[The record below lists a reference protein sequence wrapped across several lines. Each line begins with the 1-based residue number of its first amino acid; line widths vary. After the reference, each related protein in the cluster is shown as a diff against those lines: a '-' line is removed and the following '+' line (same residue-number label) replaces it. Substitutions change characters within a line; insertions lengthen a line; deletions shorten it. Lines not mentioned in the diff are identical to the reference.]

1 MKLSV
6 QDNIKEIPYYPKAM
20 MYGLEDGWVRLS
32 SNENPYPPSP
42 EVFSQIMDGLFYVNR
57 YPGNEAELKAAI
69 GKYYNVKPEKV
80 LIGNGSNELIEM
92 SLKAMKHGKR
102 NKVIISEPSFA
113 FYTIA
118 SKIYGYESVKAPLV
132 NMKVELGVVKD
143 LIDGNTRV
151 IFLNNP
157 NNPTG
162 TIFEDKE
169 FKAFLKDL
177 PPDILV
183 VVDEAYAEFVESKAF
198 PDSFSYIN
206 DYPVV
211 ILRTFSKAYGL
222 AGLRIGYGVGEESI
236 ISFLERTKQPFSVNM
251 MAIIAAKA
259 ALMDQKYLKKVL
271 NNNRKG
277 KRFLYT
283 ALKSLSIQFMP
294 TEANYIL
301 MRIGS
306 QAESITK
313 RLFDEKILV
322 RWMGAYNLSEYIRA
336 GIGTMDEN
344 KLFVEAL
351 KRILLSSP

>member
-69 GKYYNVKPEKV
+69 GKHYNVKPEKV

-92 SLKAMKHGKR
+92 SLKAMKYGKR
-102 NKVIISEPSFA
+102 NKVIISDPSFA
-113 FYTIA
+113 FYAIA
-118 SKIYGYESVKAPLV
+118 SKIYGYESVKVPLV
-132 NMKVELGVVKD
+132 NMKVELGAVKD

-183 VVDEAYAEFVESKAF
+183 VVDEAYAEFVESKTF
-198 PDSFSYIN
+198 PDSFSYID

-283 ALKSLSIQFMP
+283 ALKSLSIQFIP

-301 MRIGS
+301 MRIGP

-322 RWMGAYNLSEYIRA
+322 RWMGAYNLSEYIRV

-344 KLFVEAL
+344 KLFAEAL
-351 KRILLSSP
+351 KRIL

>member
-69 GKYYNVKPEKV
+69 GKHYNVKPEKV

-92 SLKAMKHGKR
+92 SLKAMKYGKR
-102 NKVIISEPSFA
+102 NKVIISDPSFA
-113 FYTIA
+113 FYAIA
-118 SKIYGYESVKAPLV
+118 SKIYGYESVKVPLV
-132 NMKVELGVVKD
+132 NMKVELGAVKD

-183 VVDEAYAEFVESKAF
+183 VVDEAYAEFVESKTF
-198 PDSFSYIN
+198 PDSFSYID

-283 ALKSLSIQFMP
+283 TLKSLSIQFIP
-294 TEANYIL
+294 TEANYIR
-301 MRIGS
+301 MRIGP

-322 RWMGAYNLSEYIRA
+322 RWMGAYNLSEYIRV

-351 KRILLSSP
+351 KRIL

>member
-42 EVFSQIMDGLFYVNR
+42 EVFTKIMDALFYMNR
-57 YPGNEAELKAAI
+57 YPGNEAELKTII
-69 GKYYNVKPEKV
+69 GKHYDIQPEKV

-92 SLKAMKHGKR
+92 SLKAMKHSEKNG
-102 NKVIISEPSFA
+102 VIISEPSFA

-118 SKIYGYESVKAPLV
+118 AKIYGYEPVKAPLV
-132 NMKVELGVVKD
+132 DMKVDLNVIKD
-143 LIDGNTRV
+143 CIDDRTRV

-177 PPDILV
+177 PSDILV
-183 VVDEAYAEFVESKAF
+183 VVDEAYAEFVENKAF
-198 PDSFSYIN
+198 PDSFSYIH

-222 AGLRIGYGVGEESI
+222 AGLRIGYGIGEASV

-251 MAIIAAKA
+251 MAIIGAKA
-259 ALMDQKYLKKVL
+259 ALLDRKYLKKVL
-271 NNNRKG
+271 DNNRKG
-277 KRFLYT
+277 KKFLYG

-301 MRIGS
+301 MKIGS
-306 QAESITK
+306 QAEAVSK

-322 RWMGAYNLSEYIRA
+322 RWMGAYNLSEYIRV
-336 GIGTMDEN
+336 GIGTMEEN

-351 KRILLSSP
+351 KRIL

>member
-69 GKYYNVKPEKV
+69 GKHYNVKPEKV

-92 SLKAMKHGKR
+92 SLKAMKYGKR
-102 NKVIISEPSFA
+102 NKVIISDPSFA
-113 FYTIA
+113 FYAIA
-118 SKIYGYESVKAPLV
+118 SKIYGYESVKVPLV
-132 NMKVELGVVKD
+132 NMKVELGAVKD

-169 FKAFLKDL
+169 FEAFLKDL

-183 VVDEAYAEFVESKAF
+183 VVDEAYAEFVESKTF
-198 PDSFSYIN
+198 PDSFSYID

-259 ALMDQKYLKKVL
+259 ALTDQKYLKKVL

-283 ALKSLSIQFMP
+283 ALKSLSIQFIP
-294 TEANYIL
+294 AEANYIL
-301 MRIGS
+301 MRIGP

-322 RWMGAYNLSEYIRA
+322 RWMGAYNLSEYIRV

-344 KLFVEAL
+344 KLFAEAL
-351 KRILLSSP
+351 KRILLNSP

>member
-69 GKYYNVKPEKV
+69 GKHYNVKPEKV

-92 SLKAMKHGKR
+92 SLKAMKYGKR
-102 NKVIISEPSFA
+102 NKVIISDPSFA
-113 FYTIA
+113 FYAIA
-118 SKIYGYESVKAPLV
+118 SKIYGYESVKVPLV
-132 NMKVELGVVKD
+132 NMKVELGAVKD

-162 TIFEDKE
+162 TILEDKE
-169 FKAFLKDL
+169 FEAFLKDL

-198 PDSFSYIN
+198 PDSFSYID

-277 KRFLYT
+277 KRFLYA
-283 ALKSLSIQFMP
+283 ALKSLSIQFIP

-301 MRIGS
+301 MRIGP

-322 RWMGAYNLSEYIRA
+322 RWMGAYNLSEYIRV

-344 KLFVEAL
+344 KLFAEAL
-351 KRILLSSP
+351 KRIL